1 MSGRRQW
8 GDVKSTWVGPCLQ
21 LRPTPTLAGRRPG
34 GRLRAEPGRQD
45 PLLHPACQPLSLEHS
60 EEVAQQGACHA
71 LWRGRGEVMV
81 EALRSRGRGRERLAV
96 CPGREQTLG
105 PLSWGSGGAAGQ
117 MESGRGL
124 GQGERRDSRPS
135 HQPLPPSPH
144 PAPGPARDSRKGSPN
159 SHPDTEPPKAV
170 LRLRARRCRNPPGLD
185 H

>member
-71 LWRGRGEVMV
+71 LWRGR
-81 EALRSRGRGRERLAV
+81 ERWYFNH
-96 CPGREQTLG
+96 
-105 PLSWGSGGAAGQ
+105 LSIHTRTSASSSYRKLKIVWIS
-117 MESGRGL
+117 S
-124 GQGERRDSRPS
+124 
-135 HQPLPPSPH
+135 PLPERPFIVSACPLMPHDSLFSVTTFASPYLH
-144 PAPGPARDSRKGSPN
+144 
-159 SHPDTEPPKAV
+159 V
-170 LRLRARRCRNPPGLD
+170 LHALATSL
-185 H
+185 